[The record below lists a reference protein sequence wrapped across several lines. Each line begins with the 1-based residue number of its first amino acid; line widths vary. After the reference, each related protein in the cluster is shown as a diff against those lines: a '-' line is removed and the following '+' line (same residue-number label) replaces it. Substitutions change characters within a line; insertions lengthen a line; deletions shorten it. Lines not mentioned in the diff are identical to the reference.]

1 MSLYGTGEL
10 TQGEVN
16 LAIDQH
22 KVQHPDQVLEN
33 VIVSGS
39 ITSLG
44 PNAIR
49 NTGFVSIVF
58 PSDSLVTTFDINT
71 FLECKSLTSLVLP
84 PKLKELSENMCTSC
98 SKLQSLIIPDS
109 VTSFQGGTF
118 YLCFLLESIEF
129 GPGSRLTSVG
139 PSTFYDCKAFTTVE
153 FPESLTTIGVQTF
166 TNANNVKTLR
176 MHTSIWSAVN
186 ATLPVSGT
194 QVVSFYNDPVFYTV
208 STSKALLPGTGMT
221 LQDGVLSGYYDGSL
235 SIVGTGTLSRAV
247 IDTYVTNS
255 GPRRGLVV
263 AVDKAFTSLDDGI
276 FSGLSGLT
284 EIRFPED
291 SAVTTIGTRSFQGC
305 TSLKGV
311 DFPESLTS
319 LGTAIFENCTS
330 LQRVVFP
337 QKLLS
342 VSDTAILAGLT
353 TVETLK
359 MHENLWETA
368 IRPSLVE
375 NKNVDTPQ
383 LVQFYG
389 ETEILQTLET
399 QLDYWTGLEGLQ
411 STNAEGYQD
420 IVDYYSGRG
429 ATYNVD
435 YSDGETKGTLV
446 NYEALG
452 LIYDVRTNSLSGLGT
467 YDGALTIVGGSGELT
482 QSMVDAALVAHNSAQ
497 QGLVPLHTLTVG
509 PEFTSLSTTLSLQGT
524 GITDLLFPAENLI
537 TTMGAF
543 ELAIDSTLDTVVV
556 LPKWV
561 VQQSPWSL

>member
-1 MSLYGTGEL
+1 M
-10 TQGEVN
+10 
-16 LAIDQH
+16 
-22 KVQHPDQVLEN
+22 
-33 VIVSGS
+33 GS
-39 ITSLG
+39 SPFG
-44 PNAIR
+44 NA
-49 NTGFVSIVF
+49 G
-58 PSDSLVTTFDINT
+58 
-71 FLECKSLTSLVLP
+71 
-84 PKLKELSENMCTSC
+84 
-98 SKLQSLIIPDS
+98 
-109 VTSFQGGTF
+109 
-118 YLCFLLESIEF
+118 
-129 GPGSRLTSVG
+129 
-139 PSTFYDCKAFTTVE
+139 
-153 FPESLTTIGVQTF
+153 
-166 TNANNVKTLR
+166 NVKTLR

-186 ATLPVSGT
+186 STLQISGT
-194 QVVSFYNDPVFYTV
+194 QVVSFYNDPVFYTW
-208 STSKALLPGTGMT
+208 STSQTLLPGTGMT

-311 DFPESLTS
+311 DFPSGLTS

-330 LQRVVFP
+330 LQKVVFP
-337 QKLLS
+337 QNLLS

-353 TVETLK
+353 TLQTLK

-375 NKNVDTPQ
+375 NKNVPTPQ

-411 STNAEGYQD
+411 SANAEGYQD

-435 YSDGETKGTLV
+435 YSDGVGTLV

-452 LIYDVRTNSLSGLGT
+452 LTYDVTTNSLSGLGT

-482 QSMVDAALVAHNSAQ
+482 QNMVDAALAAHTSAQ
-497 QGLVPLHTLTVG
+497 KGLVPLHTLTVG

-524 GITDLLFPAENLI
+524 GITDLLFPAENSI

-543 ELAIDSTLDTVVV
+543 ELAIDSTLETTVV

-561 VQQSPWSL
+561 VQQSPWSLID